1 MTDTNE
7 VLTIL
12 LSNAHGHGEVVEAQ
26 EVNRGGL
33 YGVGTPGRQ
42 GLSTIVIHPGR
53 NVSARLDIFPDG
65 SWKVFPYK
73 RDNRPVLRGELAQH
87 RAFWKSI
94 LR

>member
-1 MTDTNE
+1 MDTNE
-7 VLTIL
+7 ILTTL
-12 LSNAHGHGEVVEAQ
+12 LGNAHSRGEIVEDL

-33 YGVGTPGRQ
+33 YGVGGPGWN
-42 GLSTIVIHPGR
+42 GLTAIVVHKVR

-65 SWKVFPYK
+65 SWKVYPYK
-73 RDNRPVLRGELAQH
+73 NGDRSVLQTEAAQH